1 LGVGCSALGVRC
13 LSPPF
18 LPITDLI
25 LSAFLPLQ
33 HSNTPTLQPS
43 PLPAPRSFATPTR
56 FCPPSTFDVPCSVFG
71 VRCLSLS
78 SLPFTDHGSPI
89 TFVSFAPSSLPRR
102 VRQTFY
108 AAPHSPPAFDVRRSV
123 FGVRCS
129 ALGVG
134 RWAFDVYFS
143 SFRRH
148 RSSNPLFRPRFAALL
163 FHDKI
168 AMLARP
174 FPPCRTS
181 KPII

>member
-1 LGVGCSALGVRC
+1 LDVRRSTLGVRC

-134 RWAFDVYFS
+134 RSTFISPLSGVTAPPIHCFARDLLLYCFMTKSRCWPAHS
-143 SFRRH
+143 RH
-148 RSSNPLFRPRFAALL
+148 AELPNL
-163 FHDKI
+163 
-168 AMLARP
+168 
-174 FPPCRTS
+174 
-181 KPII
+181 